1 MTDKAIISILEKNK
15 DFFVMN
21 DFFKNILYT
30 VGWALVK
37 LLNTLCDICQDLY
50 NTVFGLLDFTTWS
63 NFNTYFDSFKIVF
76 EAIAA
81 LSIVA
86 LGLIL
91 IIDHEK
97 KPKLF
102 TSICLASLVFTS
114 STIILT
120 DLNKIVITGKDAI
133 LGTPSS
139 SANIIKD
146 NLYDLVYIDEK
157 VGLKNMDTS
166 KSKNLS
172 TYKYSKLTDKTISA
186 IDIKQVINYK
196 TSFMSTPEAKD
207 ILQKKLVTGK
217 IDKNGKASYSLEEID
232 NGYGWNSEDD
242 ADFFNEFYYRYK
254 VDYLPCLIGQI
265 AVALVFFFMSY
276 KVVRLTYEI
285 AIHRILALLYSANLT
300 GTQKTI
306 KILEE
311 IKNEYIV
318 LLVTALVIKLF
329 LLMQTYLST
338 AIPEQNLIRSF
349 VLIFVAVSAI
359 AGSDLIEKLTGI
371 DAGLT
376 KGVGIAMAGYHMAQ
390 GAFHTAQHTAQGV
403 GRFGLGLWRQHKQ
416 YDFQRKMLSNSN
428 NMNGNSNAIPPEN
441 ANGNRTNRN
450 ENNVSSNSSKQSNAS
465 GQNTNNVNSSGTSSS
480 SETNTQREGNSSGR
494 TPDETNVM
502 PSNAEVENANSINND
517 SLGTNEQP
525 PSMSKLEPDSL
536 TGFNPDMPQSSN
548 YPDMQQMSKDLSSL
562 KKGVGNTASVPTNT
576 HSTSES
582 QIMRDTSALQTSR
595 PSIDS
600 KRNID
605 DLQKK

>member
-1 MTDKAIISILEKNK
+1 MTDKAIITVLENNK
-15 DFFVMN
+15 PFFVMN
-21 DFFKNILYT
+21 DFFKDILYT

-63 NFNTYFDSFKIVF
+63 TFNTYFESFKIVF

-81 LSIVA
+81 ISIVA
-86 LGLIL
+86 LGIVL

-102 TSICLASLVFTS
+102 TSICLAALVFTS

-120 DLNKIVITGKDAI
+120 DLNKLVITGKDAI

-146 NLYDLVYIDEK
+146 NIYDLVYIDEK
-157 VGLKNMDTS
+157 VGLKNMDTT
-166 KSKNLS
+166 KSKNLK
-172 TYKYSKLTDKTISA
+172 TYKYPKLTDKTISA
-186 IDIKQVINYK
+186 IDINQVLNYK
-196 TSFMSTPEAKD
+196 SSFLSTPEAKE
-207 ILQKKLVTGK
+207 ILMKKLVTGK
-217 IDKNGKASYSLEEID
+217 IDKKGKASYSLEDID

-285 AIHRILALLYSANLT
+285 AIHRVLALLYSANLT

-318 LLVTALVIKLF
+318 LLVTALIIKLF

-338 AIPEQNLIRSF
+338 AIPEQNLVRSF

-359 AGSDLIEKLTGI
+359 AGSDLIQKLTGI

-376 KGVGIAMAGYHMAQ
+376 KGVGIAMAGYHMAR

-416 YDFQRKMLSNSN
+416 YDYSRQILDNIK
-428 NMNGNSNAIPPEN
+428 GNSDFNSTEN
-441 ANGNRTNRN
+441 ANGNRNNRT
-450 ENNVSSNSSKQSNAS
+450 ENNVSSNSSKQSNTS
-465 GQNTNNVNSSGTSSS
+465 GQNTNNVNSSGTSAS
-480 SETNTQREGNSSGR
+480 SEPNTQGESNSSGK
-494 TPDETNVM
+494 TPDGTNVM
-502 PSNAEVENANSINND
+502 PSNTEVRSAASSD
-517 SLGTNEQP
+517 SFGTNENP
-525 PSMSKLEPDSL
+525 DSMSKPEPDSL

-548 YPDMQQMSKDLSSL
+548 YPDMQQMNKDLSSL
-562 KKGVGNTASVPTNT
+562 NERVGNTASVPTNT

-582 QIMRDTSALQTSR
+582 QIMRDTSSLQTSK
-595 PSIDS
+595 PSIDV
-600 KRNID
+600 RRDID
-605 DLQKK
+605 NLQKK

>member
-1 MTDKAIISILEKNK
+1 MTDEAIISILENNK
-15 DFFVMN
+15 AFFVMN
-21 DFFKNILYT
+21 DFFKNILNT
-30 VGWALVK
+30 VGWTLVK

-63 NFNTYFDSFKIVF
+63 NFNTYFESFKIVF

-86 LGLIL
+86 LGIVL

-139 SANIIKD
+139 SASIIKD

-157 VGLKNMDTS
+157 VGLKNMDAS
-166 KSKNLS
+166 KSKNLK
-172 TYKYSKLTDKTISA
+172 TYKYTKLTDKTISA
-186 IDIKQVINYK
+186 IDINQVLNYK
-196 TSFMSTPEAKD
+196 SSFMSTSEAKD

-265 AVALVFFFMSY
+265 AVSLVFFFMSY

-285 AIHRILALLYSANLT
+285 AVHRVLALLYSANLT
-300 GTQKTI
+300 GTQKSI

-318 LLVTALVIKLF
+318 LLTTALIIKLF
-329 LLMQTYLST
+329 LLMQSYLST
-338 AIPEQNLIRSF
+338 AIPEQNLVRSF

-359 AGSDLIEKLTGI
+359 AGSDLIQKLTGI

-376 KGVGIAMAGYHMAQ
+376 KGVGVAMAGYHMAR
-390 GAFHTAQHTAQGV
+390 GAFHTAIGLGGKGV
-403 GRFGLGLWRQHKQ
+403 GLFRQHQLKS
-416 YDFQRKMLSNSN
+416 YQRNVLSA
-428 NMNGNSNAIPPEN
+428 MNGNSNSNEN
-441 ANGNRTNRN
+441 VSGNQDGRN
-450 ENNVSSNSSKQSNAS
+450 ENNNSSNSSEQSNAAS
-465 GQNTNNVNSSGTSSS
+465 RNTNNVNSSK
-480 SETNTQREGNSSGR
+480 TNTQGVNDSSDKMSDR
-494 TPDETNVM
+494 A
-502 PSNAEVENANSINND
+502 NADLSGTKVESAEAGKND
-517 SLGTNEQP
+517 SLGTNEEP
-525 PSMSKLEPDSL
+525 MSMSKTEPDSL

-548 YPDMQQMSKDLSSL
+548 YPDMQQMNRDLSSL
-562 KKGVGNTASVPTNT
+562 NEGVGNTTSVPTNN
-576 HSTSES
+576 HSKVES
-582 QIMRDTSALQTSR
+582 QILRDTTVLQSPK
-595 PSIDS
+595 PSMNSKRDIDS
-600 KRNID
+600 
-605 DLQKK
+605 LQKK